1 MKVAQLA
8 RLLDSLLDGLDGIL
22 AVAPVKDI
30 KNFREAMRPFA
41 DQNVGDFVAF
51 MGKCEEYQRTGVI
64 SGKKPA
70 AAKKTADPQQLANAV
85 ELVQAVLA
93 DINRGLVDG
102 QRIEHTLAQ
111 LNDLSKALL
120 DQLLAELNIAGKA
133 KSKPDAIG
141 KIRQVLKSQAEMYVK
156 THAGQ

>member
-8 RLLDSLLDGLDGIL
+8 RLLDSLLEGLDGIL
-22 AVAPVKDI
+22 TAAPVKDV

-51 MGKCEEYQRTGVI
+51 LGRCEDYQRTGVV
-64 SGKKPA
+64 SGKKA
-70 AAKKTADPQQLANAV
+70 AAPKNTGDPQQLANAV
-85 ELVQAVLA
+85 ELVQGVLS
-93 DINRGLVDG
+93 DINRGSVDG

-111 LNDLSKALL
+111 FKDLSKPQL
-120 DQLLAELNIAGKA
+120 DQLLAELHIAGKA
-133 KSKPDAIG
+133 RSKADAIG
-141 KIRQVLKSQAEMYVK
+141 KVRQVLKSQAEMYVK